1 MGREDVN
8 ACVSFSKV
16 GNGVLG
22 WAGEGWGAGSRFG
35 RSPSPFR
42 NFSAWSRHCFTSFS
56 LMSLVGSEGSLDCLL
71 TASQKTWHLPV
82 PYIGTL
88 ISNLSSHI
96 KEARILTL
104 QMSLQVP
111 SLTSSHY
118 LFLHGLRK
126 LKGPLESNLSGIELK
141 LLRPEKEMTANSC

>member
-1 MGREDVN
+1 MRVCPSPEEEMG
-8 ACVSFSKV
+8 SS
-16 GNGVLG
+16 
-22 WAGEGWGAGSRFG
+22 AGQGRGGEQGAGLG
-35 RSPSPFR
+35 RAPSPFR

-56 LMSLVGSEGSLDCLL
+56 LMSLAGSEGSPDCLL

-82 PYIGTL
+82 PHIGTL

-118 LFLHGLRK
+118 LSLHGLRK
-126 LKGPLESNLSGIELK
+126 LKGPLESNPSGIELK
-141 LLRPEKEMTANSC
+141 LLRPEKEMTSNSW